1 MYNTELET
9 TIGGIKMDEKK
20 VCGTC
25 KYHQFESVDDGY
37 VCANDESEYLSCWT
51 EYNDS
56 CLEWEDGNGED

>member
-1 MYNTELET
+1 
-9 TIGGIKMDEKK
+9 MDEKK